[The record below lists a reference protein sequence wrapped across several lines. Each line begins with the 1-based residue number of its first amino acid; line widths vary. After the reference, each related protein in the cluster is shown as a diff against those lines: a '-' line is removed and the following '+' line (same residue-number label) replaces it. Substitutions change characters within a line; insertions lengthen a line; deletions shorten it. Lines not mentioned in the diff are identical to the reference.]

1 MRLRSVEL
9 AALVAV
15 TLTVLGCDQVS
26 PAGSLSSSTLAP
38 GSLGTVAATTTSLS
52 GPAAL
57 EVRIADA
64 AGTAITGVQVDVADE
79 TGQVIAQTS
88 AATGYRVAGL
98 EPGRYDV
105 HVDARGTKYMSQS
118 HTAEAS
124 PGESETDFV
133 LEVGRTITG
142 RVTWSGR
149 PYVWVG
155 ASPSTADGG
164 EARQVAVSAGS
175 GDFVIEGLTPGHYV
189 VNADVFWY
197 GGESQET
204 ATDIDLSAGDA
215 EGIDF
220 DLGRLEPLP
229 TTTIDTRTTTSHT

>member
-1 MRLRSVEL
+1 MRLGSAV
-9 AALVAV
+9 LVAV
-15 TLTVLGCDQVS
+15 LAATLTAVGCGQVS
-26 PAGSLSSSTLAP
+26 PADSPSSTLAP
-38 GSLGTVAATTTSLS
+38 GSLGTVAPTTTSLS

-57 EVRIADA
+57 KVRVTDA
-64 AGTAITGVQVDVADE
+64 AGTIVTGAQVDVADE
-79 TGQVIAQTS
+79 TGQVITQTS

-118 HTAEAS
+118 HAVEVRA
-124 PGESETDFV
+124 GENETDFV
-133 LEVGRTITG
+133 LEVGRTIAG
-142 RVTWSGR
+142 RGTWSGR

-155 ASPSTADGG
+155 ASPSPAYDG
-164 EARQVAVSAGS
+164 ETRQVEVSGGS
-175 GDFVIEGLTPGHYV
+175 GNFVIEGLTPGHYV

-197 GGESQET
+197 GGESYET
-204 ATDIDLSAGDA
+204 ATVIDLSAGDA

-220 DLGRLEPLP
+220 DLGTLEPLP